1 MLLSTPLL
9 PPKNKQKADAF
20 EAKVESGEA
29 MRPSSGYITKG
40 YKFDGTETTEKAK
53 LEVMQKIHFEVSQV
67 GTE

>member
-1 MLLSTPLL
+1 MARAPSIRLR
-9 PPKNKQKADAF
+9 KADAF
-20 EAKVESGEA
+20 KAKVESGDA